1 MTEEEEECGWQE
13 VPEDPDAALRAVELE
28 GVGIALNADGPGNA
42 LSAVEPESLGI
53 ALSAVE
59 PEGPGAFLRAVDPE
73 SSEAAL
79 SAVDP
84 ESPGAALSAVEL
96 ALGWWFWSLG
106 VIRGWRKGR
115 FSLKDVRTF
124 FVFFFLFNCSDF
136 KILGSLRFL
145 SEKVV

>member
-1 MTEEEEECGWQE
+1 MDKLGRPFLTEEEEECGWQE
-13 VPEDPDAALRAVELE
+13 VAEDPDAAPRAVELE
-28 GVGIALNADGPGNA
+28 GVGIALNAVEADGPGNA
-42 LSAVEPESLGI
+42 LS
-53 ALSAVE
+53 
-59 PEGPGAFLRAVDPE
+59 AVDPE

-115 FSLKDVRTF
+115 LSLKDVRTV
-124 FVFFFLFNCSDF
+124 FVFFFLFNRSDF
-136 KILGSLRFL
+136 KKLESLRFL